1 MLIKTRFMD
10 KDAPY
15 KIELED
21 RGEYVY
27 AVAGGDLLTPEIA
40 RMYWDE
46 IAEMCQR
53 TGKSKIL
60 IEKDFPKSVSAP
72 EMLEMGVYLG
82 KILAGNKI
90 AFIDRHKNENINALG
105 KVIARNQGV
114 IMRIFQT
121 VEEAEKWLIAN

>member
-1 MLIKTRFMD
+1 MNE
-10 KDAPY
+10 DAPY
-15 KIELED
+15 KIVLED
-21 RGEYVY
+21 RGEYLY
-27 AVAGGDLLTPEIA
+27 ALTGGETLTPEIA
-40 RMYWDE
+40 RMYWDD

-53 TGKSKIL
+53 LGKSKIL

-90 AFIDRHKNENINALG
+90 AFVDRHKNENINALG

-121 VEEAEKWLIAN
+121 VEDAERWLIAN